1 MDEPQKHNADF
12 RIPDVKV
19 HIFWLYLCPFTLV
32 VLNLFSLFFSN
43 LSTLHLGVFIFIF
56 ILLSVPLHFID
67 LCDGIFLLILEMFV
81 IISSSTFSV
90 TSLFWVSNYTMLDCL
105 ILSHI
110 NELID
115 NYLVF
120 HIKYMARGNCFWQHY
135 GNYRRENTRERP
147 IFTKDSSMGY
157 QK

>member
-56 ILLSVPLHFID
+56 ILLSVPLHFVD

-81 IISSSTFSV
+81 IISSSTSTSPFLVSHSANLIPWDCFTSPCRFHTQCSFYSSSFSFHV
-90 TSLFWVSNYTMLDCL
+90 WILFYNSFSSSLT
-105 ILSHI
+105 I
-110 NELID
+110 
-115 NYLVF
+115 
-120 HIKYMARGNCFWQHY
+120 
-135 GNYRRENTRERP
+135 
-147 IFTKDSSMGY
+147 SSMVY
-157 QK
+157 NLLISPLK

>member
-56 ILLSVPLHFID
+56 ILLSVPLHFVD
-67 LCDGIFLLILEMFV
+67 LCDGIFFV
-81 IISSSTFSV
+81 NFRNVCHYFFKYFYLTLSR
-90 TSLFWVSNYTMLDCL
+90 VSFCKSDTMRL
-105 ILSHI
+105 
-110 NELID
+110 
-115 NYLVF
+115 F
-120 HIKYMARGNCFWQHY
+120 HITLQISYPMFLLLFIFLFSCL
-135 GNYRRENTRERP
+135 NT
-147 IFTKDSSMGY
+147 FL
-157 QK
+157 